1 MIDRDHLKPAR
12 SPSSRYIAL
21 FAWLFAAG
29 LFFSLAKQ
37 WIEFSSSDKQ
47 LMEYA
52 QSVLQRAALDNR
64 SATDLQSILLLRAEE
79 LSIPVQRQQIQVTR
93 QGESVRTVIGYDA
106 EIKVPLVNRVAY
118 RMEFRHNLSNHP
130 PR

>member
-1 MIDRDHLKPAR
+1 MIDKDHLKPAR
-12 SPSSRYIAL
+12 SAASRYIAL
-21 FAWLFAAG
+21 CVWLFVAG

-47 LMEYA
+47 LTEYA
-52 QSVLQRAALDNR
+52 QGILQRAALDNR
-64 SATDLQSILLLRAEE
+64 SATDLQSLLLLRAEE

-93 QGESVRTVIGYDA
+93 QGESARAVIGYDA
-106 EIKVPLVNRVAY
+106 EIKVPLVQRVAY